1 MNKRQIEVEKQSIQD
16 EKKILKSLENN
27 YITALADIK
36 RTIHKLQSD
45 PLMQSKIYQIQ
56 YQKQLEK
63 QISGC
68 IKQLQTQNHTSISD
82 YMKNSYTQGFVGA
95 MYDMQGQGV
104 PLVLPMN
111 ESQVIKAVSKI
122 GDDFKLYDKLDVNT
136 QKLKK
141 QVQSELSRGLATNL
155 SYSDIAR
162 NISNYGEA
170 DKNRSFLIVRTEGHR
185 IQSAAKIDAMF
196 AAKEKGADVVKQWDS
211 TLDSNTRESHQA
223 LDGQIRELDEPFT
236 YAGKSA
242 MYPGGFGDASEDC
255 NCRCVVLQRTRW
267 AVESEDIYQKW
278 NNETGGLIET
288 TGYTDF
294 KEKYLDRS
302 QEQKNEFEKYQS
314 ILGKNSP
321 KTLDDFIKL
330 KYNSGSEWKQFKAYS
345 KLIEKGELT
354 PLADFEL
361 YKKASEN
368 IDAKIVGSTTVNG
381 IKITGKSIHFIA
393 RVIGSV
399 EQRRN
404 GVDVQKSLEA
414 LQNPVEVYPIKELKN
429 SNSQKFRSDEC
440 LITINPDTGNLI
452 QVNPYKK

>member
-1 MNKRQIEVEKQSIQD
+1 MTNHEKWLKERLSGIGASEASSI
-16 EKKILKSLENN
+16 
-27 YITALADIK
+27 
-36 RTIHKLQSD
+36 
-45 PLMQSKIYQIQ
+45 
-56 YQKQLEK
+56 
-63 QISGC
+63 
-68 IKQLQTQNHTSISD
+68 
-82 YMKNSYTQGFVGA
+82 
-95 MYDMQGQGV
+95 
-104 PLVLPMN
+104 
-111 ESQVIKAVSKI
+111 
-122 GDDFKLYDKLDVNT
+122 
-136 QKLKK
+136 
-141 QVQSELSRGLATNL
+141 
-155 SYSDIAR
+155 
-162 NISNYGEA
+162 
-170 DKNRSFLIVRTEGHR
+170 
-185 IQSAAKIDAMF
+185 
-196 AAKEKGADVVKQWDS
+196 
-211 TLDSNTRESHQA
+211 
-223 LDGQIRELDEPFT
+223 DGQIRELDEPFT